1 MKPYIMYNIMYSLLN
16 FFKNN
21 FLIIEPRM
29 QIHRETHE
37 IYGVS
42 SEVHKV
48 TNIRQMQ
55 SETTL
60 PNIVTSNE
68 DHNNNLVE
76 NGSSKCINFQI
87 VDTIKFKTQ
96 FVNIR

>member
-1 MKPYIMYNIMYSLLN
+1 
-16 FFKNN
+16 
-21 FLIIEPRM
+21 M

-48 TNIRQMQ
+48 TNIGQMQ

-60 PNIVTSNE
+60 PNIITSNE
-68 DHNNNLVE
+68 DHNNNSIE
-76 NGSSKCINFQI
+76 NGSSK
-87 VDTIKFKTQ
+87 
-96 FVNIR
+96 

>member
-1 MKPYIMYNIMYSLLN
+1 MEL
-16 FFKNN
+16 
-21 FLIIEPRM
+21 
-29 QIHRETHE
+29 HRETHE

-42 SEVHKV
+42 SEVDKV
-48 TNIRQMQ
+48 TNIGQMQ

-68 DHNNNLVE
+68 DHNNNSIE
-76 NGSSKCINFQI
+76 NGNSNCINFQI
-87 VDTIKFKTQ
+87 VDTVRFKTQ